1 MTSEPIPSPSSGAT
15 SAQNVLLI
23 VDAESVLSRY
33 PNPSLDA
40 AAPTSIA
47 DGFIFFATGDNS
59 KKIVT
64 NDSKFTIRGDIDR
77 ELHVRAR
84 SVSLIAE
91 HSIVMYALTADGD
104 ALSDPRLEVHTNLTV
119 PAPNPD
125 NPAEPG
131 SKNADDHLWIC
142 TPKNSGTAHCHLSFM
157 LVNQQCEAVGYFDW
171 STKIEI
177 TK

>member
-1 MTSEPIPSPSSGAT
+1 M
-15 SAQNVLLI
+15 LLI

-64 NDSKFTIRGDIDR
+64 NDSKLTITVDIDR
-77 ELHVRAR
+77 DLHVRAR